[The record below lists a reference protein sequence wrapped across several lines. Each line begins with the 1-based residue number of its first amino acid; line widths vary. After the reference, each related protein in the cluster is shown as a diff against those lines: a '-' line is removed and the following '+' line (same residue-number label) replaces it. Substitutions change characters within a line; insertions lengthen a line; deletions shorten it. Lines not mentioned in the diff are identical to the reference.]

1 MVDVSRHCVLKGRVI
16 EPKQKS
22 RSIRGAR
29 RTRVLEVA
37 ARTLNRIGVSTN
49 SLPSIAEEL
58 GVSRAALYYYFEDQE
73 DLVFQSYR
81 RSCEILAQHLN
92 DAARTSSDSMS
103 TIVSFVDRVL
113 GPDAPEFAS
122 LSDLAYL
129 REERRSTIM
138 GLIHGIR
145 SSIADVLEAGHRKGE
160 LRSCSSGIIAAAIL
174 GLVSWRR
181 IARTWRS
188 NDPLSDQDLIE
199 AAKSLLRLGIANDR
213 AAPIH
218 LRPMELPHASAWSSN
233 VFDAVAV
240 VEAKQESLLA
250 AASWL
255 FNLKGI
261 DATSLDEIAARLGV
275 TKKVI
280 YHNLGDKQKLVEECF
295 RRSFTFYEE
304 ITDRTGGY
312 DGSRLAAITASTYAF
327 AEANLREDI
336 APLAPLSGVEGLA
349 PAVLEELN
357 RSADRMMDAF
367 LAHYAQGQK
376 EGSIRHLNSR
386 AVIAVNPGI
395 WEWLPKWYET
405 LTESE
410 RAIAPSELA
419 ELNRIGLLAI

>member
-1 MVDVSRHCVLKGRVI
+1 MI

-22 RSIRGAR
+22 RSVRGAR

-37 ARTLNRIGVSTN
+37 ARTLNRIGVSSS

-81 RSCEILAQHLN
+81 RSCEILARHLN
-92 DAARTSSDSMS
+92 DASHTGSDSMS
-103 TIVSFVDRVL
+103 IIDSFVDRVL
-113 GPDAPEFAS
+113 APDAPEIAS

-129 REERRSTIM
+129 QDERRSTIM
-138 GLIHGIR
+138 GLLDGIK

-174 GLVSWRR
+174 GLVSWRP

-188 NDPLSDQDLIE
+188 SDPLSDQDLVE
-199 AAKSLLRLGIANDR
+199 AVKSLLHLGIAHDR
-213 AAPIH
+213 AAPFQ
-218 LRPMELPHASAWSSN
+218 LSPMELPQASAWSSN
-233 VFDAVAV
+233 VFDAAAV

-261 DATSLDEIAARLGV
+261 DATSLDEIAAKLGV

-280 YHNLGDKQKLVEECF
+280 YHNLGDKQTLVAECF
-295 RRSFTFYEE
+295 RRSFAFYEE
-304 ITDRTGGY
+304 ITARTASY
-312 DGSRLAAITASTYAF
+312 DGARLAAITASTYAY

-336 APLAPLSGVEGLA
+336 APLAPLSGVEGLS
-349 PAVLEELN
+349 PKVLEELN
-357 RSADRMMDAF
+357 SSANRLMDAF
-367 LAHYAQGQK
+367 LTFYEQGQQ
-376 EGSIRHLNSR
+376 EGSIRPLNSR
-386 AVIAVNPGI
+386 AVLAVTPGTF
-395 WEWLPKWYET
+395 EWLPKWYDT
-405 LTESE
+405 LTEAE
-410 RAIAPSELA
+410 RTVAPAELA